1 MYAPHPASNAYAR
14 IGLETGVAAA
24 SPHKLIEMLYEGAEK
39 ALRDA
44 LVAHANGDIP
54 GRAKAISKAST
65 LVTEGLRGALDPVQ
79 GGEIASRLDAL
90 YDYIG
95 QRLLHANL
103 HRETAPLEEALTL
116 LGQLRSAWV
125 DIGLAARAEAAA
137 ARTAS
142 FNVAA

>member
-1 MYAPHPASNAYAR
+1 MYAPHPASSAYAR
-14 IGLETGVAAA
+14 IGLETGVVAA

-44 LVAHANGDIP
+44 LACHANGDIP
-54 GRAKAISKAST
+54 GRAHAIAKASAI
-65 LVTEGLRGALDPVQ
+65 VTEGLRGALDPVQ
-79 GGEIASRLDAL
+79 GGDIASRLDAL

-103 HRETAPLEEALTL
+103 YREAEPLSEALGL
-116 LGQLRSAWV
+116 LANLRSAWV
-125 DIGLAARAEAAA
+125 DIGLAAQAAAAA